1 MNISEFS
8 ASYRVT
14 LINQT
19 RVSRLNITVP
29 YQDLLRLH
37 VTCGDNP
44 TKSFGVLKVAGKY
57 TFRQCSLAI
66 YISAFISGVFSAPEN
81 FTVSPDYYTVTDPA
95 VLVHFSWSPPPEL
108 TAPNDARVDTH
119 YTITIMT
126 SSVETNMLIMTTNTI
141 FTAFTTSLTFNESYM
156 VTVYASICGNTL
168 RGNPYQTNFTIPDGN
183 CTCSMYSIS
192 FV

>member
-1 MNISEFS
+1 M
-8 ASYRVT
+8 
-14 LINQT
+14 LI
-19 RVSRLNITVP
+19 
-29 YQDLLRLH
+29 
-37 VTCGDNP
+37 
-44 TKSFGVLKVAGKY
+44 AG
-57 TFRQCSLAI
+57 I
-66 YISAFISGVFSAPEN
+66 PSAPEN
-81 FTVSPDYYTVTDPA
+81 FTVSPDYYTASETA

-119 YTITIMT
+119 YTITINN
-126 SSVETNMLIMTTNTI
+126 SSMLNTITLYNEPDMIVMTNTT
-141 FTAFTTSLTFNESYM
+141 FTNFTTSLTFNESYM